1 MDKINNLL
9 SSQNFTQ
16 EPIGII
22 IVDLIICMM
31 LVSLVSWF
39 YKRYSQSLGGKTHV
53 GSILP
58 LIGLTVFLVITV
70 VKSSL
75 ALSLGLVGALSIVR
89 YRTPIKSVYELAL
102 LFFLITLGVTA
113 SVNIKYA
120 IFLIT
125 IIIFFPIVLKILFK
139 FNFLKIQHLVIS
151 DVDKYVEANYLFNNT
166 LSEINNE
173 INLDN
178 HIQNIDE
185 DYDNRSTEIMMKFD
199 NMEDHLKMKNK
210 IDTLKALK
218 VKNVSVSKR
227 N

>member
-1 MDKINNLL
+1 MELLFAKIDQLILIKTFLVASGGLL
-9 SSQNFTQ
+9 VFYIHSFILFSYFRSPSYLFT
-16 EPIGII
+16 
-22 IVDLIICMM
+22 
-31 LVSLVSWF
+31 
-39 YKRYSQSLGGKTHV
+39 
-53 GSILP
+53 SILLP
-58 LIGLTVFLVITV
+58 PIAMIITSVI
-70 VKSSL
+70 SSNL
-75 ALSLGLVGALSIVR
+75 ALSLGMIGALSIVR

-199 NMEDHLKMKNK
+199 NMEDHLKIKNK
-210 IDTLKALK
+210 IDLLKALK

>member
-1 MDKINNLL
+1 MELLFAKIDQLIL
-9 SSQNFTQ
+9 IKTFLVASGGLIVFYIHSFILFSYFRSPSYLFT
-16 EPIGII
+16 
-22 IVDLIICMM
+22 
-31 LVSLVSWF
+31 
-39 YKRYSQSLGGKTHV
+39 
-53 GSILP
+53 SILLP
-58 LIGLTVFLVITV
+58 PIAMIITSVI
-70 VKSSL
+70 SSNL
-75 ALSLGLVGALSIVR
+75 ALSLGMIGALSIVR

-199 NMEDHLKMKNK
+199 NMEDHLKIKNK
-210 IDTLKALK
+210 IDLLKALK